1 MKCKRLSAAILSL
14 VMIISLLPTTALA
27 AEENDVW
34 STAYDE
40 IRVYMDDATKADHD
54 NLEGILPKQV
64 SKLDCIRQRPCLMNM
79 YFARQKDHI
88 GNIAID

>member
-1 MKCKRLSAAILSL
+1 MKCKRLCAWLLSL

-64 SKLDCIRQRPCLMNM
+64 RLMNM

>member
-64 SKLDCIRQRPCLMNM
+64 RLYTSKACLVNM
-79 YFARQKDHI
+79 YFARQEDHI

>member
-54 NLEGILPKQV
+54 NLEGILPKQ
-64 SKLDCIRQRPCLMNM
+64 CIRQRPCLMNM

>member
-54 NLEGILPKQV
+54 NLEEFYL